1 MMQWSDDALELL
13 EKIPD
18 EVRPMA
24 KQMMELYAE
33 QQGIENITDDLMKD
47 IRKSFESQYGD
58 QKAPCP
64 FNGAEG

>member
-1 MMQWSDDALELL
+1 MQWNDEALELL

-33 QQGIENITDDLMKD
+33 QQGIESITDDLMKD

-58 QKAPCP
+58 QKASCP
-64 FNGAEG
+64 FNGEEG